1 MISSILCAVILF
13 EDKMKNFTFRHQENI
28 SGSGSAV
35 EDLYLNHSS
44 DPSVLFKLQMFIDS
58 RWDKFRL
65 NRETSG
71 STAFIGLILA
81 GSQLRGEVILHAGDV
96 VIERSRSQQL
106 VSSALPGDE
115 LHRLVLIITRTPA
128 FDLLVRSI
136 FPENQTVIHTGN
148 DSGIREIFQAIG
160 DEAAGNGDE
169 KAAGL
174 LIFKLLQELNGRKR
188 SEKYP
193 PSLAKA
199 MEFIRKNGFKMLSC
213 RDIARNAGVSERK
226 LNELFRSFLHT
237 APAQYLIQRRLN
249 FAGELLAS
257 GKFSIKETAV
267 MSGFSTPEFFIRQF
281 KKHTGITPGKY
292 QEKL

>member
-1 MISSILCAVILF
+1 MVLSPYQHQQNDEGDYAENYQCKL
-13 EDKMKNFTFRHQENI
+13 EDVQ
-28 SGSGSAV
+28 V
-35 EDLYLNHSS
+35 Y
-44 DPSVLFKLQMFIDS
+44 IDYAQHI
-58 RWDKFRL
+58 D
-65 NRETSG
+65 G
-71 STAFIGLILA
+71 D
-81 GSQLRGEVILHAGDV
+81 GEV
-96 VIERSRSQQL
+96 
-106 VSSALPGDE
+106 
-115 LHRLVLIITRTPA
+115 
-128 FDLLVRSI
+128 
-136 FPENQTVIHTGN
+136 
-148 DSGIREIFQAIG
+148 
-160 DEAAGNGDE
+160 
-169 KAAGL
+169 
-174 LIFKLLQELNGRKR
+174 NGRKR